1 MTRTAA
7 ILLAFALAGCGC
19 TSIPSHDDLRATN
32 HRLKVATGMCSGTA
46 VGPDLLVTALHC
58 GEVQQVGNYVVT
70 AEVVERGSRDFVVV
84 RVKGVTFETWAK
96 RGERPRQGD
105 RVRWWGNPVGE
116 PNVYREGYVARAD
129 GDVLVIAAQICKGD
143 SGAGLFNDRGEV
155 VGIISAMTAEMHCQF
170 ALSLP

>member
-1 MTRTAA
+1 MKFSLSYRRIGEDEIGYPE
-7 ILLAFALAGCGC
+7 IL
-19 TSIPSHDDLRATN
+19 R
-32 HRLKVATGMCSGTA
+32 V
-46 VGPDLLVTALHC
+46 
-58 GEVQQVGNYVVT
+58 
-70 AEVVERGSRDFVVV
+70 RDYID
-84 RVKGVTFETWAK
+84 AK